1 MPKRK
6 YPTGPIEESLS
17 VDCDDDVIA
26 ISRTAAVVKGGRRFS
41 FNALSVVGNRA
52 GLVGLGY
59 AKAKE
64 VPNAVEKS
72 VKEGKKR
79 LMRVV
84 RDGSTIPHM
93 VEGRLCATK
102 VRLVPAAPGTGV
114 IAGRSVR
121 KVVELAGI
129 KDLLTKTYGSTN
141 PMNVVKATMDALS
154 RLGEKKTIENR
165 RGGSIQGA
173 CTKRRASA
181 CATSRAS
188 ASAAA
193 RAAASASRRPVATSA
208 RRR

>member
-1 MPKRK
+1 MAKPK
-6 YPTGPIEESLS
+6 YPSVPIEESLA

-41 FNALSVVGNRA
+41 FNALSVVGNRN

-84 RDGSTIPHM
+84 REGGTIPHI
-93 VEGRLCATK
+93 VEGRFCATK

-129 KDLLTKTYGSTN
+129 KDVLTKTYGSTN
-141 PMNVVKATMDALS
+141 PMNVVKATMAALAQL
-154 RLGEKKTIENR
+154 RDRKTIEAL
-165 RGGSIQGA
+165 RGVSIQ
-173 CTKRRASA
+173 
-181 CATSRAS
+181 
-188 ASAAA
+188 
-193 RAAASASRRPVATSA
+193 
-208 RRR
+208 

>member
-1 MPKRK
+1 MVKTK
-6 YPTGPIEESLS
+6 YPPVPIEESLV

-41 FNALSVVGNRA
+41 FNALSVVGNRN

-84 RDGSTIPHM
+84 REGDTIPHM
-93 VEGRLCATK
+93 VEGRFCATK

-129 KDLLTKTYGSTN
+129 KDVLTKTYGSTN
-141 PMNVVKATMDALS
+141 PLNVVKATMAALALL
-154 RLGEKKTIENR
+154 RDKKTIEAL
-165 RGGSIQGA
+165 RGVSI
-173 CTKRRASA
+173 S
-181 CATSRAS
+181 
-188 ASAAA
+188 
-193 RAAASASRRPVATSA
+193 
-208 RRR
+208 

>member
-1 MPKRK
+1 MVKPK
-6 YPTGPIEESLS
+6 YPPVPIEESLV

-41 FNALSVVGNRA
+41 FNALSVVGNRD

-84 RDGSTIPHM
+84 RDGGTIPHM
-93 VEGRLCATK
+93 VEGRFCATR

-129 KDLLTKTYGSTN
+129 RDVLTKTYGSTN
-141 PMNVVKATMDALS
+141 PMNVVKATMAALAML
-154 RLGEKKTIENR
+154 RDRKTIEAL
-165 RGGSIQGA
+165 RGVSIQ
-173 CTKRRASA
+173 
-181 CATSRAS
+181 
-188 ASAAA
+188 
-193 RAAASASRRPVATSA
+193 
-208 RRR
+208 

>member
-1 MPKRK
+1 MAKPK
-6 YPTGPIEESLS
+6 YPAVPIEESLAIE
-17 VDCDDDVIA
+17 CDDDVIN

-41 FNALSVVGNRA
+41 FNALSVVGNRN

-84 RDGSTIPHM
+84 RQGTSIPHM
-93 VEGRLCATK
+93 VEGRFCATK

-114 IAGRSVR
+114 IAGSSVR

-129 KDLLTKTYGSTN
+129 KDVLTKTYGSTN
-141 PMNVVKATMDALS
+141 KMNVVKATMHALS
-154 RLGEKKTIENR
+154 QLRDKKTIEAL
-165 RGGSIQGA
+165 RGVTIE
-173 CTKRRASA
+173 
-181 CATSRAS
+181 
-188 ASAAA
+188 
-193 RAAASASRRPVATSA
+193 
-208 RRR
+208 

>member
-1 MPKRK
+1 MAKPK
-6 YPTGPIEESLS
+6 YPPVPIEESLV

-41 FNALSVVGNRA
+41 FNALSVVGNRD

-84 RDGSTIPHM
+84 REGSTIPHM
-93 VEGRLCATK
+93 VEGKFCATR

-129 KDLLTKTYGSTN
+129 RDVLTKTYGSTN
-141 PMNVVKATMDALS
+141 PMNVVKATMAALALL
-154 RLGEKKTIENR
+154 RDRKTIESL
-165 RGGSIQGA
+165 RGVSIQ
-173 CTKRRASA
+173 
-181 CATSRAS
+181 
-188 ASAAA
+188 
-193 RAAASASRRPVATSA
+193 
-208 RRR
+208 

>member
-1 MPKRK
+1 MAKPK
-6 YPTGPIEESLS
+6 YPPVPIEESLV

-41 FNALSVVGNRA
+41 FNALSVVGNRD

-84 RDGSTIPHM
+84 REGNTIPHM
-93 VEGRLCATK
+93 VEGRFCATR

-114 IAGRSVR
+114 IAGSSVR

-129 KDLLTKTYGSTN
+129 RDLLTKTYGSTN
-141 PMNVVKATMDALS
+141 PMNVVKATMAALALL
-154 RLGEKKTIENR
+154 RDKKTIESL
-165 RGGSIQGA
+165 RGVSIQ
-173 CTKRRASA
+173 
-181 CATSRAS
+181 
-188 ASAAA
+188 
-193 RAAASASRRPVATSA
+193 
-208 RRR
+208 

>member
-1 MPKRK
+1 MAKPK
-6 YPTGPIEESLS
+6 YPPVPIEESLV

-41 FNALSVVGNRA
+41 FNALSVVGNRD

-84 RDGSTIPHM
+84 RDGATIPHM
-93 VEGRLCATK
+93 VEGRFCATK

-129 KDLLTKTYGSTN
+129 RDLLTKTYGSTN
-141 PMNVVKATMDALS
+141 PMNVVKATMAALANL
-154 RLGEKKTIENR
+154 RDKKTIEGL
-165 RGGSIQGA
+165 RGVSIQ
-173 CTKRRASA
+173 
-181 CATSRAS
+181 
-188 ASAAA
+188 
-193 RAAASASRRPVATSA
+193 
-208 RRR
+208 